1 MRHYGLEITSIGLSW
16 NVSPWKNNGCM
27 DQRESWSVPVLFI
40 VYWQPGTTY
49 SYIGNH
55 KKSYTDS
62 SFFKWKSSHVAVS
75 YHGCDSCEPT
85 ILHVHNQVLCT
96 CNQPVGIQLLSKL
109 EISMGQEPMNAWW
122 GCFLSKESRNSVKV
136 TCHRLNRPLTAPLLQ
151 ERLYTSNFMAFA
163 STVCSNFFLW
173 KLTCW
178 EMILWLKIF
187 LL

>member
-1 MRHYGLEITSIGLSW
+1 MVVWTKERAGQSQFCSL
-16 NVSPWKNNGCM
+16 
-27 DQRESWSVPVLFI
+27 
-40 VYWQPGTTY
+40 
-49 SYIGNH
+49 
-55 KKSYTDS
+55 YTDS
-62 SFFKWKSSHVAVS
+62 LVLRTPILVTTKNHIRTALFSSEKALMLL
-75 YHGCDSCEPT
+75 YHIMVVT
-85 ILHVHNQVLCT
+85 VVNQRYCMCITRCFVPVT

-187 LL
+187 LSYNSLR